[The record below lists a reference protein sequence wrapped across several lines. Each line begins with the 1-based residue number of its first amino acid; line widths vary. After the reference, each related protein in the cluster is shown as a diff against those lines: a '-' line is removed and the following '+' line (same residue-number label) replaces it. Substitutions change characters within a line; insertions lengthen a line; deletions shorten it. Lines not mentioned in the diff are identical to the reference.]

1 MTSKTG
7 SRLGRN
13 CPRETPET
21 PTKERDKGN
30 DFGPNLDEKS
40 SCGRYFGSLV
50 GALGSEE
57 LPTIR
62 SLPPLAKPQ
71 ISSLIADSHGPT
83 SGDGCTGDKVMPAC
97 WGSWSVRL
105 TARLRQEALMWFAQI
120 EHTNSF
126 CGKEA

>member
-62 SLPPLAKPQ
+62 SLLLWPSRRYPH
-71 ISSLIADSHGPT
+71 LIADSDGPT

-97 WGSWSVRL
+97 WGGWSVRFSPPGY
-105 TARLRQEALMWFAQI
+105 ARRL
-120 EHTNSF
+120 
-126 CGKEA
+126 